1 MGKLLDSIRE
11 HDVEFMAKQ
20 KVFFVAT
27 APLSPHH
34 RVNVSPKAP
43 GTSLVVLNPH
53 KVAYLDLTG
62 SGSETAAHLAENGRI
77 TILFC
82 NLEEGPPRLMRLHG
96 KAHILLKEY
105 VDADLLSKFPPSL
118 TSHPGFRA
126 IYIMEV
132 DRISSS
138 CGYSMPIMN
147 FDRYRTTL
155 DDWCENKGQDGI
167 EQYSLT
173 KNSFSIDGMPS
184 IAVIKLRQYTGE
196 NYRINPKPTDGYV
209 YGEKVRA
216 NEMLSWILNT
226 RDELGHYLLVRNYG
240 PSMFLFGVITALVVQ
255 LFLAQ
260 FPLFRGTTTGEF

>member
-1 MGKLLDSIRE
+1 MGKLLDSICE

-62 SGSETAAHLAENGRI
+62 SGSETASHLSENGRI

-82 NLEEGPPRLMRLHG
+82 HLEEGPPRLMRLHG
-96 KAHILLKEY
+96 KARILLKEEA
-105 VDADLLSKFPPSL
+105 DAELLSKFPSSL

-126 IYIMEV
+126 IYVMDV

-138 CGYSMPIMN
+138 CGYSMPIFS
-147 FDRYRTTL
+147 FDRYRTKL
-155 DDWCENKGQDGI
+155 DDWTKNKGSEGMA
-167 EQYSLT
+167 EYGLT
-173 KNSFSIDGMPS
+173 KNSFSIDGIPS
-184 IAVIKLRQYTGE
+184 LAVLKAQKDG
-196 NYRINPKPTDGYV
+196 NPYRINPKPTDGYI
-209 YGEKVRA
+209 YGEKVSMNRL
-216 NEMLSWILNT
+216 LSHV
-226 RDELGHYLLVRNYG
+226 LGMQHGIRQKLFVENYG
-240 PSMFLFGVITALVVQ
+240 PLMFLCGMFTAYALQWIMMSSQQFSMDGVNEL
-255 LFLAQ
+255 
-260 FPLFRGTTTGEF
+260 

>member
-62 SGSETAAHLAENGRI
+62 SGSETAAHLAENGRM

-82 NLEEGPPRLMRLHG
+82 HLEEGPPRLMRLHG
-96 KAHILLKEY
+96 KASILLKEQA
-105 VDADLLSKFPPSL
+105 DANLLSKFPSKL

-126 IYIMEV
+126 IYVMDV

-147 FDRYRTTL
+147 FDHYRTKL
-155 DDWCENKGQDGI
+155 DDWCENKGPEGI
-167 EQYSLT
+167 ADYSLT

-184 IAVIKLRQYTGE
+184 IAVIKSQQDKSQ
-196 NYRINPKPTDGYV
+196 YRINPKPTDGYI
-209 YGEKVRA
+209 YGEKIPTNRLMSLVLNIRHEIRRYLFVRNHGA
-216 NEMLSWILNT
+216 VMFLCGMIIAQVLQW
-226 RDELGHYLLVRNYG
+226 LLVH
-240 PSMFLFGVITALVVQ
+240 
-255 LFLAQ
+255 
-260 FPLFRGTTTGEF
+260 FPLSSLVTTSEL

>member
-27 APLSPHH
+27 APLSRHH

-62 SGSETAAHLAENGRI
+62 SGSETAAHLAENGRM

-82 NLEEGPPRLMRLHG
+82 HLEEGPPRLMRLHG
-96 KAHILLKEY
+96 KARILLKEQA
-105 VDADLLSKFPPSL
+105 DADLLSKFPATL
-118 TSHPGFRA
+118 TSHLGFRA
-126 IYIMEV
+126 IYVMDV

-147 FDRYRTTL
+147 FHHYRTKL
-155 DDWCENKGQDGI
+155 DEWSENKGPEGI
-167 EQYSLT
+167 SKYNLT

-184 IAVIKLRQYTGE
+184 LAVIKAQQDKSQ
-196 NYRINPKPTDGYV
+196 YRIDPRPTDGYI
-209 YGEKVRA
+209 YGEKVPTNRL
-216 NEMLSWILNT
+216 LSLILNIWHEIS
-226 RDELGHYLLVRNYG
+226 RFLFVGNYG
-240 PSMFLFGVITALVVQ
+240 KVMFLYGMATAHVLQ
-255 LFLAQ
+255 WLLAYVSRSSTVATDD
-260 FPLFRGTTTGEF
+260 L

>member
-43 GTSLVVLNPH
+43 GTSLVVLSPH

-62 SGSETAAHLAENGRI
+62 SGSETAAHLAENGRM

-82 NLEEGPPRLMRLHG
+82 HLEEGPPRLMRLHG
-96 KAHILLKEY
+96 TAQVLLKEKA
-105 VDADLLSKFPPSL
+105 DADLLSKFPPSL

-126 IYIMEV
+126 IYVMDV

-138 CGYSMPIMN
+138 CGYSMPIFN
-147 FDRYRTTL
+147 SFDRYRTKL
-155 DDWCENKGQDGI
+155 DDWCENKGAEGI
-167 EQYSLT
+167 ADYSLT

-184 IAVIKLRQYTGE
+184 LAVLKSQQGSSQ
-196 NYRINPKPTDGYV
+196 YRINPKPTDGYIH
-209 YGEKVRA
+209 GEKAPPNRL
-216 NEMLSWILNT
+216 LSMVLNLQH
-226 RDELGHYLLVRNYG
+226 DISHQLFVRNYG
-240 PSMFLFGVITALVVQ
+240 LSMFLCGMATACVLQ
-255 LFLAQ
+255 GFIMSSQQWNGGAINEL
-260 FPLFRGTTTGEF
+260 